1 MFSLGGMVGEEVD
14 GYVETRGWNL
24 RMPDSCLYEGLADIS
39 GSLCTRY
46 PLSHSL
52 APSPSAYPTPQ
63 RSGEL
68 GAKSPIYLSRSPSSH
83 PCRPQLPSQL
93 LIDCLSGCL
102 LFWWVTG
109 ACVTCGKWPDEGG
122 VGEAKPQKT
131 LERG

>member
-1 MFSLGGMVGEEVD
+1 MGRLRQGGGIFVCQILVCMRVLP
-14 GYVETRGWNL
+14 T
-24 RMPDSCLYEGLADIS
+24 SQ

-46 PLSHSL
+46 PLSLSL

-63 RSGEL
+63 CSGEL
-68 GAKSPIYLSRSPSSH
+68 GAKSPIYLSQSPSSH
-83 PCRPQLPSQL
+83 LRQPQLPSQL